1 MRNFRV
7 LALLVVLPLVTVGC
21 TLLGAVSES
30 GNQVQIREDSKPSAN
45 ARQEKYDISIRVA
58 GYVDAREVDS
68 PRRLGNSS
76 TRIVGLTGKDI
87 FSDRDV
93 IETVAASMTKRLGDA
108 GMQVQAT
115 DTTGAQFQ
123 LSGIVKVLR
132 VDIKNR
138 DSVDIAIESTLT
150 EAASGKVIWSGV
162 VVEKAERFAGTSG
175 NGKKDVA
182 DFVRFHLGVVSNKT
196 TESILSVLMGTR
208 PELFNLAVGIKPV
221 QGVTVFS
228 NSAGSAAAP
237 VVPSSPALI
246 ENGTLMVK
254 STPSHAKVYVDGV
267 YFGLTPLKAEIVTG
281 VHEVSVRLDK
291 HQNASEKVSVRKG
304 ENTEL
309 EMSLSR

>member
-1 MRNFRV
+1 MLNFRV
-7 LALLVVLPLVTVGC
+7 LALLMVLPLVTTAC
-21 TLLGAVSES
+21 ALLGSVVEP
-30 GNQVQIREDSKPSAN
+30 GNEVQIREDSKPSAN
-45 ARQEKYDISIRVA
+45 ARQEKYAISVRVA

-76 TRIVGLTGKDI
+76 ARIVGLTGKDI
-87 FSDRDV
+87 FSDRNV
-93 IETVAASMTKRLGDA
+93 TETVAASMTKRLADA

-132 VDIKNR
+132 VDIKGR

-182 DFVRFHLGVVSNKT
+182 EFVRFHLGVVSNKT
-196 TESILSVLMGTR
+196 TESILSVLMATR
-208 PELFNLAVGIKPV
+208 PELFNMAVGIKPV

-228 NSAGSAAAP
+228 NSAGSAASP
-237 VVPSSPALI
+237 VVPSHPVLI

-254 STPSHAKVYVDGV
+254 SMPSHAKVYVDGV
-267 YFGLTPLKAEIVTG
+267 YFGLTPLKAEIVVG

-291 HQNASEKVSVRKG
+291 HQNAFEKVSVRKG